1 MLFCVMVFSFELL
14 LDSLKTTF
22 AHEPH
27 ASFSVAS
34 DWRRPSQI
42 SDSQYTVP
50 CYIHCQSVAG
60 QWWVLEQLWTVFV
73 NGGRCYRWS
82 FFTVRFFLLVGCT
95 CSAAI
100 SSEQISAP
108 RDIFFRNLLF
118 LSTDFFQGICQVSY
132 LTIQDIRFTLNSRWR
147 FGLGH

>member
-108 RDIFFRNLLF
+108 RDISFLEICYLCQRISSKVYVKFLTSRFRIL
-118 LSTDFFQGICQVSY
+118 D
-132 LTIQDIRFTLNSRWR
+132 SRWTP
-147 FGLGH
+147 GEDLG